1 MQVTTNYVALP
12 SHVIDAYLEALGAS
26 VAPLLKEN
34 DMPSKAMNN
43 LLWSAARA
51 TEKSICR
58 KFAKEIEEAGLFKDV
73 VSIDFP
79 GFRWTPALK
88 YSYAVEMLVPCMVY
102 SIAMEMPENKRD
114 LAFYR
119 DYLDVHHDVAVDNLV
134 ASNLEGADGP
144 AARRL
149 EEHALGLADVNIR
162 LLVGETAANILRLLN
177 NVRNA
182 MNEDTDTPLDNV
194 KADMDYILPSPV
206 VYL

>member
-26 VAPLLKEN
+26 VSPLLKEN
-34 DMPSKAMNN
+34 DLPTKAMNN
-43 LLWSAARA
+43 LLRSAARA
-51 TEKSICR
+51 TDKSICR

-79 GFRWTPALK
+79 SFRWTPALK
-88 YSYAVEMLVPCMVY
+88 YIYAVEMLVPCIVY
-102 SIAMEMPENKRD
+102 SIAMEMPKGERD

-119 DYLDVHHDVAVDNLV
+119 DYLDVQHDVAVDRLV
-134 ASNLEGADGP
+134 TDNLEGADGP
-144 AARRL
+144 VARRL

-162 LLVGETAANILRLLN
+162 LLVGETASNIQRLLN
-177 NVRNA
+177 NVHNA
-182 MNEDTDTPLDNV
+182 MVDETDDPLDSV
-194 KADMDYILPSPV
+194 KADMEYICPSPV